1 MCWTLSLPSK
11 VAAEEKVLIGP
22 KKKKNQSTP
31 SPQEKLICNVL
42 KVAIT
47 MKPTN
52 LGHYLFFFLLAMAHG
67 MFDLSS
73 PTRARTHASCS
84 GDGES

>member
-11 VAAEEKVLIGP
+11 VAVEEKVLIGP
-22 KKKKNQSTP
+22 KKKKSTP
-31 SPQEKLICNVL
+31 SPQEKVICNVL
-42 KVAIT
+42 KVVIT

-52 LGHYLFFFLLAMAHG
+52 LGHYLFFLLAMAHG

-73 PTRARTHASCS
+73 PARARTHASCS